1 MRMQVKLPLVL
12 ARALSARDEGFERT
26 LPSRQ
31 VYILKCITVLPGI
44 R

>member
-1 MRMQVKLPLVL
+1 MRMQMNLPLVL

-31 VYILKCITVLPGI
+31 AFPKHERTTPGI

>member
-1 MRMQVKLPLVL
+1 MRMQMKLPLVL
-12 ARALSARDEGFERT
+12 ARALSARDEGIERT

-31 VYILKCITVLPGI
+31 AFPKHAKITPGT